1 MFKESCKAHFDTLHA
16 ALGPFP
22 AVQDDGLPQILVVSP
37 YHLSDEEL
45 RAVGWTE
52 EDLDYGMQS
61 EIDIMF
67 FYDGEQHY
75 LLRSLRDGHTTTK
88 HNVTY
93 RGKTWDTMLTMWH

>member
-1 MFKESCKAHFDTLHA
+1 MLRHVSHDFSHPETPQPA
-16 ALGPFP
+16 ASHTWKLPGP
-22 AVQDDGLPQILVVSP
+22 VLTN
-37 YHLSDEEL
+37 SDSQNKLEL
-45 RAVGWTE
+45 R
-52 EDLDYGMQS
+52 YGMQS